1 MEQTI
6 TIVTD
11 SGGDLPAQ
19 LLQEFDIEVVP
30 LTVHFGAEVY
40 RDGELTVDKFWAKAA
55 GPHHP
60 QTSQPPVGVY
70 EEVFERL
77 VALGKRV
84 LCVTITGKHSGTFNV
99 AHLAAQRFG
108 EAVTVFDSLSLSLGE
123 GVEALAA
130 AEAARAGRS
139 MSEILALLESLRA
152 RIRLLI
158 VLDTLEN
165 LRRGGRAAAFIAVAD
180 RMARALNIKVIINL
194 EEGQLRLSGAA
205 RSFKSAL
212 ARVLNMV
219 EQMGP
224 LEHLAVVHTR
234 NLHTAQQVVEQL
246 VQRIGFPRE
255 RIWLRET
262 EGVLAVHAGPGVIGI
277 MAVPSGLPVPHVFG
291 GPPP

>member
-6 TIVTD
+6 RIVTD
-11 SGGDLPAQ
+11 SGGDLP
-19 LLQEFDIEVVP
+19 LEPKQEYDIETVP
-30 LTVHFGAEVY
+30 LTVHFGAEVF
-40 RDGELTVDKFWAKAA
+40 RDGDLTVDEFWEKAA

-60 QTSQPPVGVY
+60 QTSQPPVGAY

-77 VALGKRV
+77 VALGKHV
-84 LCVTITGKHSGTFNV
+84 LCVTLTGKHSGTFNA

-108 EAVTVFDSLSLSLGE
+108 GAVTVFDSLSLSLGE
-123 GVEALAA
+123 GVQALVA

-139 MSEILALLESLRA
+139 MAEILALLENLRA
-152 RIRLLI
+152 RMRLLI

-212 ARVLNMV
+212 ARVLGTV
-219 EQMGP
+219 EQLGP

-234 NLHTAQQVVEQL
+234 NPHTAQQVAEEL
-246 VQRIGFPRE
+246 AQRTRFPRE
-255 RIWLRET
+255 RIWVRET
-262 EGVLAVHAGPGVIGI
+262 EGVLAVHAGPGVIGV
-277 MAVPSGLPVPHVFG
+277 MAVPSGPPVP
-291 GPPP
+291 

>member
-6 TIVTD
+6 RIVTD
-11 SGGDLPAQ
+11 SGGDLPIH
-19 LLQEFDIEVVP
+19 LRQELDIEVVP
-30 LTVHFGAEVY
+30 LALTFGQEVY
-40 RDGELTVDKFWAKAA
+40 RDGDLTVDEFWAKAA

-60 QTSQPPVGVY
+60 QTSQPPVGAY

-77 VALGKRV
+77 VALGKQV
-84 LCVTITGKHSGTFNV
+84 LCVALTSKHSGTFNS

-108 EAVTVFDSLSLSLGE
+108 EAVAVFDSLSLSLGE
-123 GVEALAA
+123 GVQALAA

-139 MSEILALLESLRA
+139 MSEILALLEGLRA
-152 RIRLLI
+152 RMRLLI

-165 LRRGGRAAAFIAVAD
+165 LRRGGRAAAFMAVAD
-180 RMARALNIKVIINL
+180 RMARALNIKVIINM

-212 ARVLNMV
+212 TRVLGMV

-224 LEHLAVVHTR
+224 LDHLAVVHTR
-234 NLHTAQQVVEQL
+234 NLPTAQQVAEEL
-246 VQRIGFPRE
+246 AQRIGFPRE

-262 EGVLAVHAGPGVIGI
+262 EGVLAVHAGPGVIGV
-277 MAVPSGLPVPHVFG
+277 MAVPSGSPLP
-291 GPPP
+291 